1 MRLTTLPIFL
11 CFLYACGQEPMKDS
25 IPANID
31 TVQVIEHSF
40 INPDGLSIKTRF
52 NTPIGF
58 KRTSEADD
66 SFGLYLRTLSLKPH
80 GSDVKMYDGSIKS
93 NYGVYHAVVDLE
105 IGKKNLH
112 QCADAI
118 MRLRAEYLWNNQKY
132 NQIHF
137 NFTNGF
143 RVDYSQW
150 MNGKRIAVHGN
161 KTNWVSK
168 YNPSNTYSDFWS
180 YMEIIFNYAGTL
192 SLSKEMKTKEI
203 DAMKIGDV
211 FILGGSPG
219 HAIIIVDMAVN
230 SETNEKVFMLAQ
242 SYMPAQEL
250 QILQNPLIEGDNP
263 WYSISSDGILNTPEW
278 TFNNSDLKE
287 FVE

>member
-1 MRLTTLPIFL
+1 MRFTTLPIFL
-11 CFLYACGQEPMKDS
+11 CFLYACGQEPMNKSILTNSDS
-25 IPANID
+25 
-31 TVQVIEHSF
+31 VEVIEHTF
-40 INPDGLSIKTRF
+40 INPEGLSIKTRF
-52 NTPIGF
+52 NTPVDF
-58 KRTSEADD
+58 KRTDEANN
-66 SFGLYLRTLSLKPH
+66 SFASYLRMLPLKPN
-80 GSDVKMYDGSIKS
+80 GTEVKMYDGSVKS

-118 MRLRAEYLWNNQKY
+118 MRLRAEYLWNQKKY
-132 NQIHF
+132 DQIHF

-161 KTNWVSK
+161 TTNWVSK
-168 YNPSNTYSDFWS
+168 YNPSNSYSDFWS

-192 SLSKEMKTKEI
+192 SLAKEMKSKAISEL
-203 DAMKIGDV
+203 KIGDV
-211 FILGGSPG
+211 FIVGGSPG
-219 HAIIIVDMAVN
+219 HAIIVVDVAFN

-250 QILQNPLIEGDNP
+250 QILQNQANDGDNP
-263 WYSISSDGILNTPEW
+263 WYSISSEGVLYTPEW
-278 TFNNSDLKE
+278 TFSNSDLKE
-287 FVE
+287 FTD